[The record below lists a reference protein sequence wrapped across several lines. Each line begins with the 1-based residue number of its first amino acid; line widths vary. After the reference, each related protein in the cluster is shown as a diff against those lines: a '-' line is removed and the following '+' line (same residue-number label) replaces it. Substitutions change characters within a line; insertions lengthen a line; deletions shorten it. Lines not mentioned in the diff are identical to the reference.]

1 MKIKILD
8 KFSYQSLPI
17 EDGMVEFNEDDLK
30 EIGRTK
36 QFDLSN
42 NTIIDYKSPQKFI
55 EEKYQIEAW
64 FSDFY
69 TKHEQKYRRLYTL
82 NLNDDD
88 GISGYNKLIQLYNE
102 AEIKRKRI
110 QELEIL
116 INDNSK

>member
-1 MKIKILD
+1 MVKIKILD

-17 EDGMVEFNEDDLK
+17 EDGMIDFNEDDLK

-42 NTIIDYKSPQKFI
+42 NTIIAYNSPQKFI
-55 EEKYQIEAW
+55 EEKSQIEAW

-82 NLNDDD
+82 NKNDDD
-88 GISGYNKLIQLYNE
+88 GVSGYDKLIQLYNE
-102 AEIKRKRI
+102 AENKRKRI
-110 QELEIL
+110 QELEVL
-116 INDNSK
+116 ING